1 MEIILWR
8 FFFPCL
14 SITSKKEPAKWEP
27 CQDSSASWWIPSL
40 EAGGISAISPH
51 FLSTSVLFL
60 FIFFFCFSQHIWKQ
74 SSSSMTS
81 VWNVWWSSLQSEK
94 ADTPQLDLQLGL
106 NNDIL
111 YKNLFSCGSFVCS
124 PLGKQV
130 SFSDGVMRKYCDDKC
145 NLETKP
151 SHWRHYPLKV
161 RFESHFS

>member
-1 MEIILWR
+1 MR
-8 FFFPCL
+8 TL
-14 SITSKKEPAKWEP
+14 SGLL
-27 CQDSSASWWIPSL
+27 CQLMDPLSGGWWYLSYF
-40 EAGGISAISPH
+40 SPLP
-51 FLSTSVLFL
+51 FYKC
-60 FIFFFCFSQHIWKQ
+60 FIFVYFFFCFSQHIWKQ

-94 ADTPQLDLQLGL
+94 ADTSQLDLQLGL